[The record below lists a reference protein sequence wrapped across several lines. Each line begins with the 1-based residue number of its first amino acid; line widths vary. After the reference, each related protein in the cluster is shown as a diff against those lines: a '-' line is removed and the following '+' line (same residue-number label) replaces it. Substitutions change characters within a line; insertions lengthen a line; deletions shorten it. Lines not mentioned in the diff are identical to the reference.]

1 MDECHGCQLIKDFPS
16 GWWISSWPY
25 TLSLNEQKSFWNS
38 LLFSTH
44 SDRNTLWS
52 EHILIRTH
60 SESELLNSNTFWIST
75 SEFEHILNWNTFM
88 IRIISAS
95 SSEYKFCLYSWGHE
109 TLHNMLKQDLPPAYC
124 AGDKNLH
131 AYIYMYIDMSLY
143 LYLYIYTC
151 VHITFTQS
159 LVMVLL
165 CKCEKAE
172 RSCSLSDG
180 VAAVHQ
186 LQHPAQQ

>member
-1 MDECHGCQLIKDFPS
+1 MSGSIFFDGWMLCHGCQLINDFPS

-25 TLSLNEQKSFWNS
+25 TLSLNEQKSFLNS

-44 SDRNTLWS
+44 SES
-52 EHILIRTH
+52 EHTLIQTH
-60 SESELLNSNTFWIST
+60 SDPNTFWIRT

-95 SSEYKFCLYSWGHE
+95 SSEYKFCLYSWGYE

-131 AYIYMYIDMSLY
+131 AYIYMYIDTCLY
-143 LYLYIYTC
+143 IFIYIYT
-151 VHITFTQS
+151 
-159 LVMVLL
+159 LV
-165 CKCEKAE
+165 
-172 RSCSLSDG
+172 STSLSPK
-180 VAAVHQ
+180 A
-186 LQHPAQQ
+186 